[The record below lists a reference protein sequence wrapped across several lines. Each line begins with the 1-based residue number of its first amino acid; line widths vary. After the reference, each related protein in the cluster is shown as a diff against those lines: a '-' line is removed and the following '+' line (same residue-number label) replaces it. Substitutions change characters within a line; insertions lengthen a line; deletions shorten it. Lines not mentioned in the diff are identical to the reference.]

1 MNLLQFRAGFIPA
14 LVPTSALFTLSDP
27 IRLKVG
33 MPPENVFTKNI
44 SLTFAWYHNLSQL
57 SCSNVSGITY
67 TRRGKCE
74 IEINSAV
81 YHDATGM
88 YEARV
93 SNLAFSEMMNLNG
106 SNGVPQIVDVPH
118 CSSIVLQ
125 SLEKYAVLR
134 PITFHISESGEFS
147 TCTMYIYSAI
157 LGPMRILYSYLDNAL
172 PPPSHTHTH
181 TQFLKFILSNYIAAP
196 CNLREEYSKICI
208 YGLNNIPAPQ
218 KMLVCMQI

>member
-14 LVPTSALFTLSDP
+14 LVPTSALFTLPDR
-27 IRLKVG
+27 IRLQVG
-33 MPPENVFTKNI
+33 VPPENMFTKII

-57 SCSNVSGITY
+57 PFSNVYGITY
-67 TRRGKCE
+67 TRSGKSG

-81 YHDATGM
+81 YRDAAGM

-93 SNLAFSEMMNLNG
+93 SNLAFRDMMNLNG

-134 PITFHISESGEFS
+134 PITFHISESGELS
-147 TCTMYIYSAI
+147 TSTM
-157 LGPMRILYSYLDNAL
+157 
-172 PPPSHTHTH
+172 
-181 TQFLKFILSNYIAAP
+181 
-196 CNLREEYSKICI
+196 
-208 YGLNNIPAPQ
+208 
-218 KMLVCMQI
+218 